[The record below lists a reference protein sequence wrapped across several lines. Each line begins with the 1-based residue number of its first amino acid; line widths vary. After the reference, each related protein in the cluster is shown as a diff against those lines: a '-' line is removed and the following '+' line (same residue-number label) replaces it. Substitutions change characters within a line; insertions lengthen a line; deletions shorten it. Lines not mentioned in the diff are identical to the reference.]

1 MLKVRLIPSL
11 LLRDG
16 RCVKGKGFGDYRD
29 VGHPVTA
36 AKVYEAQ
43 GADELL
49 FLDIEASADNRDTL
63 LEVVTDTATQCF
75 MPLAVGGGVRTVED
89 IRRLLGSGA
98 DKVTVNSAAVAN
110 PALLTDGAS
119 EFGAQCM
126 VLSIDHRGNGSGQQ
140 EVFTRNGTEP
150 TGMAPADWA
159 LRGQDLGA
167 GEILLTSIEREGTFG
182 GYDLE
187 TIAEV
192 SDTVDIPVIAAGGAG
207 ELRHLVSAVETGHA
221 SAVAAASLFHFTDQ
235 SVIKAHSYMKQ
246 AGLDVRMS

>member
-1 MLKVRLIPSL
+1 M
-11 LLRDG
+11 LLRNG
-16 RCVKGKGFGDYRD
+16 RCVKGTGFGNYRD

-49 FLDIEASADNRDTL
+49 FLDIEASNDNRDTL
-63 LEVVTDTATQCF
+63 LELVSLTATQCF

-98 DKVTVNSAAVAN
+98 DKVTVNSAAVAD
-110 PALLTDGAS
+110 PTLITQGAR
-119 EFGAQCM
+119 EFGSQCM
-126 VLSIDHRGNGSGQQ
+126 VVSIDHRSGESGKQ
-140 EVFTRNGTEP
+140 EVFARNGSEP
-150 TGMAPADWA
+150 TGMEPVEWA
-159 LRGQDLGA
+159 LRVQELGA
-167 GEILLTSIEREGTFG
+167 GEILLTSIEREGTRDGF
-182 GYDLE
+182 DLE

-192 SDTVDIPVIAAGGAG
+192 ADAVNIPVIAAGGAG
-207 ELRHLVSAVETGHA
+207 ELKHLVSAVEVGHA
-221 SAVAAASLFHFTDQ
+221 SAVAVASLFHFTDQ